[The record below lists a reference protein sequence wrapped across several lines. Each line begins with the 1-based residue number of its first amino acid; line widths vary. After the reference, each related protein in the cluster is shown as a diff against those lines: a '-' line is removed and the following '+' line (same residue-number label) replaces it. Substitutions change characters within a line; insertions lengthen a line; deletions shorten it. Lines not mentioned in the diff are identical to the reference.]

1 MVILNNNYNEIQ
13 IKQDFEKLF
22 VNNPDLKKVE
32 IYLNR
37 FNPIRTMRMEGMEI
51 RHSAILAWLLDPRE
65 THGFGDKFL
74 RAFLCEAMRGQV
86 ELGSPT
92 ALEISQVDMR
102 DAVVRREWQNIDIF
116 ILLPRL
122 NWAFIIENKFH
133 SRQHV
138 GQLAKYTEKVKNIF
152 EPQEGKLKV
161 RGVFLTLEDE
171 PPEDENFAPI
181 QYSAI
186 CEILPN
192 LMENDAEIVR
202 NDVAIFVR
210 HYLEIIR
217 EETGMSEERE
227 GVEALARQLYRSH
240 KKALDF
246 IMEYGATT
254 DFVIAMES
262 ICGEG
267 VKEDDN
273 FQVENQSF
281 VFSWHN
287 YESASFLPL
296 GWVQKLGKDST
307 WEGCENWWAGYPLI
321 CWFHL
326 KEDAEGTSGHL
337 RLFAEVGPLSN
348 YDFRKTLITKID
360 EAARKNSVKLINFQR
375 GASEQ
380 GKKYSKFLKNNSI
393 HIQDIQ
399 NADEIEK
406 AMRSLIRKF
415 IPIFS
420 IVESVIEEFKLYI
433 INYEN

>member
-1 MVILNNNYNEIQ
+1 
-13 IKQDFEKLF
+13 
-22 VNNPDLKKVE
+22 
-32 IYLNR
+32 
-37 FNPIRTMRMEGMEI
+37 MEI
-51 RHSAILAWLLDPRE
+51 RHSAILSWLLDPRE

-133 SRQHV
+133 SRQHS
-138 GQLAKYTEKVKNIF
+138 GQLVKYTEKIKAIF
-152 EPQEGKLKV
+152 EPQEGILKV
-161 RGVFLTLEDE
+161 RGIFLTLDDE

-192 LMENDAEIVR
+192 LMENEAEIVR
-202 NDVAIFVR
+202 NDVAIFVK

-227 GVEALARQLYRSH
+227 GVEALARQLYRAH

-262 ICGEG
+262 IFGAG
-267 VKEDDN
+267 VEDGDK
-273 FQVENQSF
+273 FQVESQSF
-281 VFSWHN
+281 IFSWHN
-287 YESASFLPL
+287 YESASFLPF
-296 GWVQKLGKDST
+296 GWVQKLGKDLS

-326 KEDAEGTSGHL
+326 NEDAEGTSGNL

-348 YDFRKTLITKID
+348 YDFRKMLIENID
-360 EAARKNSVKLINFQR
+360 EAARENATKLITFQR

-380 GKKYSKFLKNNSI
+380 GKKY
-393 HIQDIQ
+393 
-399 NADEIEK
+399 
-406 AMRSLIRKF
+406 
-415 IPIFS
+415 
-420 IVESVIEEFKLYI
+420 
-433 INYEN
+433 